1 MRYARPI
8 SLAVLV
14 MAAALAAG
22 CESPPPAREPIVL
35 RPMPAGNEPG
45 EVRAFQVR
53 FVFLQHRVRP
63 DAPVEDMWRLL
74 STTSIPY
81 EKQALW
87 EKNDLRMGEG
97 ARLAAERMN
106 ELATE
111 TPDRTAQVSI
121 LTVREDQ
128 DFLISVGGERE
139 TLDILWTDAAGRL
152 MGRRFERA
160 VTQFR
165 CVCRRD
171 TEAGGVRIALVPEV
185 TYGEERMRWV
195 RGESTMVPRTA
206 RASFDVMDLAAEVHL
221 EPGRLLVLGGRRS
234 SDVSLGGAMFHE
246 KRGPDVWVQ
255 TVIVTAEPLRPGQ
268 IPEGGT
274 VPFLTPAGLT
284 PKMPAKLAK

>member
-1 MRYARPI
+1 ML
-8 SLAVLV
+8 LAIIGLAA
-14 MAAALAAG
+14 MASAG
-22 CESPPPAREPIVL
+22 CESPPPPREPIVL

-53 FVFLQHRVRP
+53 FVFLRHRVRP

-74 STTSIPY
+74 GTTSIPY

-87 EKNDLRMGEG
+87 ETNDLRMGEG

-106 ELATE
+106 ELVTE

-121 LTVREDQ
+121 LTVREDL

-152 MGRRFERA
+152 MGRRFEKA
-160 VTQFR
+160 TTQFR

-171 TEAGGVRIALVPEV
+171 TEAGGGVRIALVPEV
-185 TYGEERMRWV
+185 TYGEERLRWV
-195 RGESTMVPRTA
+195 RGEGTMAPRTA
-206 RASFDVMDLAAEVHL
+206 RAAFDVIDLAAEVRL
-221 EPGRLLVLGGRRS
+221 EPGRLLVLGGRGS

-246 KRGPDVWVQ
+246 KRGPDIWVQ
-255 TVIVTAEPLRPGQ
+255 TIIVTAEPLRPGQ

-274 VPFLTPAGLT
+274 VPFLLPPGAAPKTPAT
-284 PKMPAKLAK
+284 AK